1 MKKIIPAAFLLAALN
16 QVAAQAGELTLFSR
30 PDFGGHDVSLRGAVT
45 DLNQR
50 DFNDRA
56 SSAVVRAG
64 TWEVCEHADFGG
76 RCMILERGEYPTL
89 RRFDNLISS
98 ARELDRGNRGGRDR
112 DDGNRGHGHGHG
124 NDNGRGND
132 NDYGRRGDAVMLFEH
147 ARFEGRQVGVHNDVR
162 TLRDFDFNDVV
173 SSIVI
178 NDGRWEFCNDADYGG
193 QCITYG
199 PGRYPV
205 IDMNDRISSL
215 RRVR

>member
-1 MKKIIPAAFLLAALN
+1 MKKFIKAALLLASLH
-16 QVAAQAGELTLFSR
+16 QVAGQAGELTLFSR
-30 PDFGGHDVSLRGAVT
+30 PDFGGHEVSLRGAT
-45 DLNQR
+45 PDLNQW

-56 SSAVVRAG
+56 SSAVVRSG

-98 ARELDRGNRGGRDR
+98 ARELDRGNRGGWGRDHGRDHGR
-112 DDGNRGHGHGHG
+112 DDGNRGNG
-124 NDNGRGND
+124 NR
-132 NDYGRRGDAVMLFEH
+132 NDYARRGDAVMLFEH
-147 ARFEGRQVGVHNDVR
+147 ARFEGRQVDVHNDVR

-178 NDGRWEFCNDADYGG
+178 TDGRWEFCNDADYGG

>member
-1 MKKIIPAAFLLAALN
+1 MQKIIEAALLLASLH
-16 QVAAQAGELTLFSR
+16 QVAAHAGELTLFSR
-30 PDFGGHDVSLRGAVT
+30 PDFGGHEVSLRGT
-45 DLNQR
+45 TPDLNQW

-56 SSAVVRAG
+56 SSAVVRSG

-76 RCMILERGEYPTL
+76 RCVILERGEYPTL
-89 RRFDNLISS
+89 RRFDNMISS
-98 ARELDRGNRGGRDR
+98 AREIERGNRGGWRRDHDRDRDRDRDDR
-112 DDGNRGHGHGHG
+112 DDGNRG
-124 NDNGRGND
+124 
-132 NDYGRRGDAVMLFEH
+132 NDYARRGDAVMLFEH

-173 SSIVI
+173 SSII
-178 NDGRWEFCNDADYGG
+178 ITDGRWEFCNDADYGG

>member
-1 MKKIIPAAFLLAALN
+1 MKKIMTAALLLAALN
-16 QVAAQAGELTLFSR
+16 QVSAQAGELTLFSR
-30 PDFGGHDVSLRGAVT
+30 PDFGGQDVSLRGAT
-45 DLNQR
+45 SDLNQR

-56 SSAVVRAG
+56 SSAVVRSG

-98 ARELDRGNRGGRDR
+98 AREIDRGNRGGWGRDRDHDR
-112 DDGNRGHGHGHG
+112 DDGNRGNG
-124 NDNGRGND
+124 NG

-162 TLRDFDFNDVV
+162 TLRDFDFNDVI
-173 SSIVI
+173 SSIII
-178 NDGRWEFCNDADYGG
+178 NDGRWEFCNDADFGG

-205 IDMNDRISSL
+205 IDMNDRISSM